1 MSGLRPPFGAIA
13 RRLRAVVLGA
23 AALIGVAASAEAHE
37 ASMSVVSVTE
47 MQPGRYAARWDNRP
61 SETGDADGVK
71 VEPLWPEHCVADGP
85 MLECGAEGLAGD
97 VSFTG
102 LGVAHSAAMIRIRA
116 LDGGVQVLMLTPSD
130 PVAVARPNFDATS
143 WSGRAEL
150 AGAYVNLGVEHILI
164 GIDHL
169 LFVLGLMW
177 ISGSGWGLVRT
188 ITAFTVAHSFTLA
201 AVSFGW
207 IGVPEAFVNAMIA
220 LSIVFIGVEILKAD
234 RGDTSFTL
242 RNPWLAA
249 FGFGLLH
256 GFGFANALMEL
267 GLPEGAALLALL
279 AFNVGVEIGQLVFV
293 LLALGLAAGWR
304 YMTAPMPRRSAPP
317 AAYVVGSVAA
327 FWFVERAAALLIA

>member
-1 MSGLRPPFGAIA
+1 MSGAVAAARRIA
-13 RRLRAVVLGA
+13 RVAFAAMALLVGA
-23 AALIGVAASAEAHE
+23 PAAEAHQ
-37 ASMSVVSVTE
+37 ASMSVLTVTE

-61 SETGDADGVK
+61 SETGDADGVT
-71 VEPLWPEHCVADGP
+71 VEPIWPDHCAADGP
-85 MLECGAEGLAGD
+85 MLDCGAEGLAGD
-97 VSFTG
+97 VGFTG
-102 LGVAHSAAMIRIRA
+102 LGVAQSAAMIRIRA
-116 LDGGVQVLMLTPSD
+116 LDGGEQVLMLTPSD
-130 PVAVARPNFDATS
+130 PVARARPNFDATS

-150 AGAYVNLGVEHILI
+150 GGAYVSLGVEHILI
-164 GIDHL
+164 GVDHL

-177 ISGSGWGLVRT
+177 ISGAGWGLVRT
-188 ITAFTVAHSFTLA
+188 ITAFTVAHSVTLA

-234 RGDTSFTL
+234 RGETSFTL

-267 GLPEGAALLALL
+267 GLPDGAALLALL

-293 LLALGLAAGWR
+293 LLALGLAAAWR
-304 YMTAPMPRRSAPP
+304 YMTAPTPRRSAPP
-317 AAYVVGSVAA
+317 AAYLVGSVAA
-327 FWFVERAAALLIA
+327 FWFVERAAALLTA